1 MHRISEFSTFV
12 EKVPTFEARKEG
24 FGDPRGLRG
33 GKSNLTKYCEVHD
46 LKKGVFED

>member
-1 MHRISEFSTFV
+1 MKRAIEGPVMHRISE
-12 EKVPTFEARKEG
+12 FEARKEG

-33 GKSNLTKYCEVHD
+33 GRSKLTRYCEVHD